1 MQGMICCKF
10 GSELN
15 NEDRFH
21 RRDILQSVGAAV
33 GMVSPLF
40 PFKQDCFVERNELNF
55 NNVVYC
61 DHPMCILN
69 TSIVSNMLTLTV
81 NRRNELNFNM
91 LSCSAI
97 QYAL

>member
-10 GSELN
+10 RSELN

-40 PFKQDCFVERNELNF
+40 PFKQDCFVEE
-55 NNVVYC
+55 
-61 DHPMCILN
+61 M
-69 TSIVSNMLTLTV
+69 S
-81 NRRNELNFNM
+81 
-91 LSCSAI
+91 
-97 QYAL
+97 